1 MCVVAGMC
9 LRQNDLPD
17 LRRERNRSL
26 SRQWPELVSAVIL
39 NMGVE
44 DRNNQ
49 RLKTSNAVFSS
60 FRRRRFI
67 KSSRALG
74 TATFHASSIVISRGT
89 LCRTRP
95 RSTGS
100 YGFLVFRH
108 AEMQPLPLLLLMLS
122 CGLQHK
128 EIQWMID
135 RVRAPGSRQSIC
147 SDRQPEWGNGMGSE

>member
-9 LRQNDLPD
+9 LRQDDLPD

-67 KSSRALG
+67 KSSRASG
-74 TATFHASSIVISRGT
+74 TATFHASSIVISRGA

-108 AEMQPLPLLLLMLS
+108 AEMRPLPVVVANAFLWIAAQRNS
-122 CGLQHK
+122 VDDRSRSGSGKQAIYLQRPRT
-128 EIQWMID
+128 
-135 RVRAPGSRQSIC
+135 RVG
-147 SDRQPEWGNGMGSE
+147 